1 MSDKI
6 IINTPEGPVETDP
19 IFKPKDALFMR
30 PYATPVQVTEAIK
43 RAHQEVIDRYEEI
56 AESDMLMETTLAIIL
71 EFHLDDVLGHGEEP
85 AFTGE

>member
-6 IINTPEGPVETDP
+6 IIDTPEGPIEEDP
-19 IFKPKDALFMR
+19 IFSSDDALFMR
-30 PYATPVQVTEAIK
+30 PNATPVQVTEALR
-43 RAHQEVIDRYEEI
+43 RAHEEVIDRMEEL
-56 AESDMLMETTLAIIL
+56 AKSATAQTLAIIL

>member
-1 MSDKI
+1 MSEMI
-6 IINTPEGPVETDP
+6 TINTSEGPLEVEP
-19 IFKPKDALFMR
+19 IFEKEDALFMR

-43 RAHQEVIDRYEEI
+43 RAHEEVIDRKDE
-56 AESDMLMETTLAIIL
+56 LMKSATSQTLAIIL

>member
-6 IINTPEGPVETDP
+6 IINTAEGPIKTDP
-19 IFKPKDALFMR
+19 LFKPKDALFMR

-43 RAHQEVIDRYEEI
+43 RAHQEVISRYEILI
-56 AESDMLMETTLAIIL
+56 AESESILETLDIIL

>member
-6 IINTPEGPVETDP
+6 IINTTEGPIEEDP
-19 IFKPKDALFMR
+19 IFKPEDALFMR
-30 PYATPVQVTEAIK
+30 PNATPVQVTEAIR
-43 RAHQEVIDRYEEI
+43 RAHKEVLNRMDELSESAT
-56 AESDMLMETTLAIIL
+56 AETLAIIL

>member
-6 IINTPEGPVETDP
+6 IINTTEGPVETDP

-43 RAHQEVIDRYEEI
+43 RAHREVINRYEEI
-56 AESDMLMETTLAIIL
+56 AESENLIQTLEIIL

>member
-6 IINTPEGPVETDP
+6 IINTPEGPIEVDP
-19 IFKPKDALFMR
+19 IFEAKDALFMR
-30 PYATPVQVTEAIK
+30 PNATPVQVTEAIF
-43 RAHQEVIDRYEEI
+43 RAHQEVIDRQDE
-56 AESDMLMETTLAIIL
+56 LMEGATVETLAIIL